1 MAANHASPASV
12 VVALSLA
19 CLLSACKPEQPAA
32 PLQDISIAVSS
43 GYPGSCPV
51 IAAAASGL
59 FEAHGVNAKLI
70 QRQTGLQALNTVL
83 AGDADVAT
91 VADVPFA
98 LSIMQG
104 KAPVALASIARFSG
118 DSALVVRAD
127 KTARIDSALRGK
139 RVAVTEK
146 TAGHYTLSTILARL
160 RIADKDVRLVNMNP
174 QAMQEAFLN
183 GSVDAVATWEPFV
196 GRLISA
202 AQAQDKA
209 SVQVLGPEGLYVGNW
224 LIAGDPARLQNLR
237 PAVEGMLKALVA
249 GAQTCSETPDIAL
262 RALAEYGTI
271 GEIEA
276 TRIMPSFRFAV
287 TLDQGLV
294 LSLEDQA
301 EWGRRRKLVD
311 GESVP
316 NFLRYID
323 SAPLRAIAPHSVT
336 LIE

>member
-1 MAANHASPASV
+1 M
-12 VVALSLA
+12 
-19 CLLSACKPEQPAA
+19 
-32 PLQDISIAVSS
+32 SS
-43 GYPGSCPV
+43 GYAGSCPV
-51 IAAAASGL
+51 IAAAATGQ
-59 FEAHGVNAKLI
+59 FEAHGVRARLI

-98 LSIMQG
+98 LNVMQG
-104 KAPVALASIARFSG
+104 KSLVTVASIAKFSG

-127 KTARIDSALRGK
+127 KTARIGSVLRGK

-160 RIADKDVRLVNMNP
+160 RVADKDVRLVNMNP

-183 GSVDAVATWEPFV
+183 GSVDAVATWEPHLS
-196 GRLISA
+196 RLITA

-209 SVQVLGPEGLYVGNW
+209 GVQVLGPDGLYLGSW
-224 LIAGDPARLQNLR
+224 LIAGDPARLQTLR
-237 PAVEGMLKALVA
+237 PAVEGLLRALVA
-249 GAQTCSETPDIAL
+249 GAQTCNETPDIVLGAL
-262 RALAEYGTI
+262 EEYGDI
-271 GEIEA
+271 SAGEA
-276 TRIMPSFRFAV
+276 QRIMPNFRFAV

-301 EWGRRRKLVD
+301 DWGRRRQLV
-311 GESVP
+311 GAAATP
-316 NFLRYID
+316 NFLRHID
-323 SAPLRAIAPHSVT
+323 TAPLRSIAPLNVT